1 MVRTLLDEDERALR
15 VAALLEALGER
26 ELGLEVGR
34 LLGDD
39 CAHDAVSVSAVRE
52 RGDEAE
58 GAPFSK
64 HSLASSRALSAW

>member
-1 MVRTLLDEDERALR
+1 MTAREQSQLRASGGANRGEKGRTLLDEDERALR

-39 CAHDAVSVSAVRE
+39 CTHTVPSQ
-52 RGDEAE
+52 
-58 GAPFSK
+58 
-64 HSLASSRALSAW
+64 SLSSS